1 MFGDTIDGLGC
12 RERTFTFR
20 FRSAEGFVEY
30 FRDYYG
36 PTLKAFEAV
45 GDGGADQ
52 LFADLVVPRAE
63 ARRHLRGPGRD
74 PRDVAGDGRH
84 AHGAAEDGR

>member
-20 FRSAEGFVEY
+20 FRSAEGFVED

-52 LFADLVVPRAE
+52 LFADLAVLVRKHAGTSE
-63 ARRHLRGPGRD
+63 GP
-74 PRDVAGDGRH
+74 VAIPATWLETVATRS
-84 AHGAAEDGR
+84 GAAEDGR